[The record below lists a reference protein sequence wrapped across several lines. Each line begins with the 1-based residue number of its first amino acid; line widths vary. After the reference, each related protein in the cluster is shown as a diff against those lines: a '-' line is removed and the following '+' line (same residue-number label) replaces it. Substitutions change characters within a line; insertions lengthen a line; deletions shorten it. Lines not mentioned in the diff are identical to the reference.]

1 MKKSFVGL
9 KIIEVKKELSG
20 LKLNNIINLIKKEN
34 NYSILSNLSNALI
47 KEYLLIATKSKK
59 IFLFILIKKKKIVGY
74 SLYAKKEND
83 LIKEFDRLKFKILQ
97 NLIFKFKIF
106 SLINIFL
113 AITKLDL
120 IYLNQAKNIK
130 DNGLNLNLLAIDKK
144 SQSMGLGVFFLKKT
158 IKIVYNKIYKFKFI
172 TCEAPTERALNFYR
186 NKAGFRLLGK
196 KIRINK
202 NLFVLKKNINEL

>member
-1 MKKSFVGL
+1 M
-9 KIIEVKKELSG
+9 
-20 LKLNNIINLIKKEN
+20 
-34 NYSILSNLSNALI
+34 
-47 KEYLLIATKSKK
+47 
-59 IFLFILIKKKKIVGY
+59 
-74 SLYAKKEND
+74 YAKKEND

-144 SQSMGLGVFFLKKT
+144 SQSMGLGVFF
-158 IKIVYNKIYKFKFI
+158 
-172 TCEAPTERALNFYR
+172 
-186 NKAGFRLLGK
+186 
-196 KIRINK
+196 
-202 NLFVLKKNINEL
+202 